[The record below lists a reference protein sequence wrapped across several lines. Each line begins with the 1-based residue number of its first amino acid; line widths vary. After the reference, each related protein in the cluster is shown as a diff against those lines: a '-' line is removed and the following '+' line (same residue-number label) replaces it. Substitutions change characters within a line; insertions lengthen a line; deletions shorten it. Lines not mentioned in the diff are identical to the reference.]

1 MQVGF
6 ALTILERKGKTSRT
20 GNGKRGDPFF
30 FTHQGSLRLGVS
42 PTASNNFEFI

>member
-30 FTHQGSLRLGVS
+30 FPSRQS
-42 PTASNNFEFI
+42 